1 MRAEGC
7 GKGKRR
13 VAVMEVS
20 ASSQTHKLR
29 DAVCSIHTAAA
40 LLFPP
45 FDLACDAPFR
55 GRRQEAAE
63 PPPFNNNLP
72 ENYIIGAC

>member
-1 MRAEGC
+1 MLVGKRRRFRFAHCVRGGMVRAEGC

-29 DAVCSIHTAAA
+29 DAVCSI
-40 LLFPP
+40 LR
-45 FDLACDAPFR
+45 DAVR
-55 GRRQEAAE
+55 SILRDAVRSI
-63 PPPFNNNLP
+63 LP
-72 ENYIIGAC
+72 